1 MSPTPITPTGIL
13 RDQHRNILKVADV
26 LEAVLG
32 NEPTPGALD
41 YAAIED
47 CARFIRLYADALH
60 HGKEENILFVELE
73 DRGMPRSEGPL
84 AVMLSEHEQGR
95 ALVRSLLDALPAAR
109 EGDEAARSR
118 VLNAGLGYVSLI
130 RGHIQKEDNVLF
142 NWADQMIEP
151 MACQKLCASYDAV
164 CRRTFDGCTVTQLE
178 DLLTSLR
185 ARYPDA

>member
-1 MSPTPITPTGIL
+1 MSPNPHTPTGIL
-13 RDQHRNILKVADV
+13 REQHRNILKVADI

-32 NEPTPGALD
+32 REPSPGVLD
-41 YAAIED
+41 YPAIED

-73 DRGMPRSEGPL
+73 DRGMPRVEGPL
-84 AVMLSEHEQGR
+84 AVMLQEHEQGR

-109 EGDEAARSR
+109 EGDEAARKN
-118 VLNAGLGYVSLI
+118 VVNAGLGYVGLI
-130 RGHIQKEDNVLF
+130 RAHIQKEDRVLF

-164 CRRTFDGCTVTQLE
+164 CLRTFDGCTVSQLE
-178 DLLTSLR
+178 DILASLR
-185 ARYPDA
+185 SRYPDA